1 MTVYVLLLILSIL
14 SAAEAIQ
21 CYSGS
26 QIQIIECPSINCI
39 KHSIGFDTI
48 KYCDGTGGSSI
59 CQTYHIFED
68 CEMIPNLGH
77 ICCCSSNLCNSAQ
90 PIFMSN
96 GDQRMGNLDTFQ
108 NEFEMQKD

>member
-59 CQTYHIFED
+59 CQTIGPF
-68 CEMIPNLGH
+68 IAKNNIVIWTL
-77 ICCCSSNLCNSAQ
+77 SVTR
-90 PIFMSN
+90 